1 MAKIAVQSSLS
12 SQFAS
17 KYAGKVRIDAARISR
32 AASQTPYFSGTAST
46 GAMSYAHSQNA
57 EAFGD
62 RYDDLFYLF
71 ENGSLAAGRRV
82 LLTLDAT
89 YDRDGRSG
97 SADLRGRT
105 RGQVSLDGL
114 IGADI
119 MATIT
124 VADWETPTTQTI
136 DIGA

>member
-57 EAFGD
+57 EASGD
-62 RYDDLFYLF
+62 RYDNLFYLF
-71 ENGSLAAGRRV
+71 ENGSLAAGSRV
-82 LLTLDAT
+82 LPTLDAT
-89 YDRDGRSG
+89 YDRDGDF
-97 SADLRGRT
+97 ATTYEVEL
-105 RGQVSLDGL
+105 
-114 IGADI
+114 ADI

>member
-1 MAKIAVQSSLS
+1 
-12 SQFAS
+12 
-17 KYAGKVRIDAARISR
+17 
-32 AASQTPYFSGTAST
+32 
-46 GAMSYAHSQNA
+46 MSYAHSQNA
-57 EAFGD
+57 EASGD

-71 ENGSLAAGRRV
+71 ENGSLAAGSRV

-89 YDRDGRSG
+89 YDRDCDFATT
-97 SADLRGRT
+97 ADQAPLT
-105 RGQVSLDGL
+105 YEVEL
-114 IGADI
+114 ADI

>member
-32 AASQTPYFSGTAST
+32 AASQTPYCSGTAST

-57 EAFGD
+57 EASGD
-62 RYDDLFYLF
+62 RYDNLFYLF
-71 ENGSLAAGRRV
+71 ENGSLAAGSRV
-82 LLTLDAT
+82 LPTLDAT
-89 YDRDGRSG
+89 YDRDGDFATT
-97 SADLRGRT
+97 ADQAPLT
-105 RGQVSLDGL
+105 YEVEL
-114 IGADI
+114 ADI